1 MRIMEETQPAEQTI
15 HHSRWEGEN
24 LNICLDEGVTLTFV
38 IILTSLK
45 TIEFFFQC
53 INSDLFL

>member
-15 HHSRWEGEN
+15 HHSRCEGEN

-45 TIEFFFQC
+45 TIEFFF
-53 INSDLFL
+53 NA